1 MTESPFI
8 TSYHLLS
15 PLIIADRS
23 VSEAKCR
30 IAETLAPGAVTG
42 LTVGSSEKEM
52 AAVAAV
58 HAGTDNWGA
67 NVVFECAGNH
77 KAAEL
82 TTKVS

>member
-1 MTESPFI
+1 M
-8 TSYHLLS
+8 S